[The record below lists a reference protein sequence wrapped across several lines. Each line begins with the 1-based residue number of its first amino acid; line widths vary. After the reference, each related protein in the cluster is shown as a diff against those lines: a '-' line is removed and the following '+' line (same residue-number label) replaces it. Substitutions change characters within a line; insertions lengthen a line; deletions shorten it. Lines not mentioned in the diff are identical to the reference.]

1 MPFTPFHL
9 GPALCLGIP
18 LRKYIHAPTFILA
31 NVILDIEPLLVLT
44 MGLNYPLHG
53 YLHTFIAAVVVG
65 VVFGLGMF
73 FLERIMHPLYKT
85 LLLEPEAKFKKTN
98 FIIAGV
104 LGTMLHVLFDSPL
117 YFDIKPFYPLTVNP
131 LYGSVSSLEIYLLSF
146 WLGVLGVVFYLL
158 LLIFKSY
165 KRLRKNQSET
175 PTIIK
180 ENTFK
185 KDYLPSSSVS
195 TQASIAKLESAS
207 ASLSILNLST
217 NTKQKAAKLPI
228 FS

>member
-31 NVILDIEPLLVLT
+31 NIILDIEPLLVLT
-44 MGLNYPLHG
+44 IGLNYPLHG

-73 FLERIMHPLYKT
+73 FLERIMHPFYKK
-85 LLLEPEAKFKKTN
+85 LLLEPEATFKKTN

-104 LGTMLHVLFDSPL
+104 FGTMLHVLFDSPL
-117 YFDIKPFYPLTVNP
+117 YWDIKPFYPLTVNP
-131 LYGSVSSLEIYLLSF
+131 LYGSVFSLEIYLLSL

-158 LLIFKSY
+158 VLIFKSY

-175 PTIIK
+175 PIIMK
-180 ENTFK
+180 EDTFK
-185 KDYLPSSSVS
+185 EDYHPSFSVS
-195 TQASIAKLESAS
+195 PQDSIAKLESAS
-207 ASLSILNLST
+207 ASLSIVNLSP
-217 NTKQKAAKLPI
+217 NAKLKATRLPI

>member
-1 MPFTPFHL
+1 
-9 GPALCLGIP
+9 
-18 LRKYIHAPTFILA
+18 
-31 NVILDIEPLLVLT
+31 

-85 LLLEPEAKFKKTN
+85 LLLEPEATFKKTN

-131 LYGSVSSLEIYLLSF
+131 FYGSVSSFEIYLLSF

-165 KRLRKNQSET
+165 KRLRKKHSDT
-175 PTIIK
+175 PTTRK

-185 KDYLPSSSVS
+185 KDYLPSLSVS
-195 TQASIAKLESAS
+195 PQTSMAKRVSA
-207 ASLSILNLST
+207 
-217 NTKQKAAKLPI
+217 QCQPR
-228 FS
+228 FSDKRQMY